1 MASIDKETATKILN
15 QVEFY
20 FSDSNL
26 PRDKF
31 LHNTVTQSKD
41 GSILLHFRI
50 LKLVNLDIICSFS
63 RMRNYLGLGRVKKDD
78 IPEAILKGVAE
89 ILRKSD
95 FLKVSDDGKKVGRIK
110 ELSNPE
116 EVIQQVNIR
125 TIAASPLGYDIKI
138 EDVESF
144 FGQYGKVNSVRLPH
158 HLADKRF
165 FCGTALVEFSTDGEA
180 EAILKQTLVFAG
192 ANLELKSKKEFD
204 SERRKMEDSERS
216 LKKPSDDGYP
226 KGLLVSFCLKRISMG
241 VKIKKNDKSNPS
253 NNGTQGASKCIMNDT
268 KKGKKKQKHKKKK
281 AQEKNNQKDEE
292 TINDEHEQ
300 KNTGDSNYQP
310 REKSPETVCQEKLA
324 GEQETECSVPSEEDI
339 VSCEDLKNV
348 FQRFGSVKRVHY
360 SMGADSGYIC
370 FEEADAALKA
380 RAAIEFVEGLTVK
393 KFIAS
398 LEAVTGEAEREY
410 WKQNQE
416 HSEGGKG
423 KRERFNKDERHYK
436 GKRSRSKEKDSSIPL
451 QTKAQMGEA
460 V

>member
-41 GSILLHFRI
+41 GM
-50 LKLVNLDIICSFS
+50 VNLDIICSFS
-63 RMRNYLGLGRVKKDD
+63 RMRNYLGLGRAKKDD
-78 IPEAILKGVAE
+78 IPKAILKGVAE

-95 FLKVSDDGKKVGRIK
+95 FLKVSDDGEKVGRIK

-116 EVIQQVNIR
+116 EVIQQVDIR

-180 EAILKQTLVFAG
+180 EAILKQTLVLAG

-216 LKKPSDDGYP
+216 LKKPSDDSYP
-226 KGLLVSFCLKRISMG
+226 K
-241 VKIKKNDKSNPS
+241 
-253 NNGTQGASKCIMNDT
+253 
-268 KKGKKKQKHKKKK
+268 
-281 AQEKNNQKDEE
+281 
-292 TINDEHEQ
+292 
-300 KNTGDSNYQP
+300 
-310 REKSPETVCQEKLA
+310 
-324 GEQETECSVPSEEDI
+324 
-339 VSCEDLKNV
+339 
-348 FQRFGSVKRVHY
+348 
-360 SMGADSGYIC
+360 DSGYIC
-370 FEEADAALKA
+370 FEEAEAALKA
-380 RAAIEFVEGLTVK
+380 RAAIEFAEGLTVK

-398 LEAVTGEAEREY
+398 LEAVTGKSVKLKGSIGNRIKNTRKVAKAE
-410 WKQNQE
+410 
-416 HSEGGKG
+416 
-423 KRERFNKDERHYK
+423 
-436 GKRSRSKEKDSSIPL
+436 EKDSTRMKDII
-451 QTKAQMGEA
+451 KANALAPKKTSLLSHRKLKLRRLKLSKDLLETDMLI